1 MKNEENWSLY
11 IDKTKESNPRDFVVK
26 SMKFF
31 NQENFKGKA
40 VDIGCGAGNDINFML
55 ENGWEVLGIDSEPH
69 SKYVCEER
77 FGNNS
82 NFSFLLT
89 DFKSIEIPH
98 CDWVNAS
105 FSLPFCPK
113 EALKP
118 LINQILNKLSKNG
131 RFSGNFFGDRHS
143 WTQLSLYSKEEV
155 FEILSVFDIE
165 FFTEIDE
172 PRVSTFG
179 EPTDF
184 HAFVFI
190 AKLKNG

>member
-26 SMKFF
+26 SMEFF

-40 VDIGCGAGNDINFML
+40 VDIGCGAGNDIHFML
-55 ENGWEVLGIDSEPH
+55 DNGWEVLGIDSEPH
-69 SKYVCEER
+69 SKSICEER
-77 FGNNS
+77 FKNNP
-82 NFSFLLT
+82 NFSFNLS
-89 DFKSIEIPH
+89 DFKNIEIAH

-113 EALKP
+113 EDLKP
-118 LINQILNKLSKNG
+118 LINNIYQKLSKNG

-155 FEILSVFDIE
+155 LEILGDFDIE
-165 FFTEIDE
+165 FFTEIEE
-172 PRVSTFG
+172 PRISTFG
-179 EPTDF
+179 ESTDF

-190 AKLKNG
+190 VKLKNG